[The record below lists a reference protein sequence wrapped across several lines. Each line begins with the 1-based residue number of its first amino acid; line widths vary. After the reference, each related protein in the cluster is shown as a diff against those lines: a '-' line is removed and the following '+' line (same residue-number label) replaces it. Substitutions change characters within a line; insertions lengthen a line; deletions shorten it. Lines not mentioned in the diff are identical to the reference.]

1 MRWMGSQV
9 GDGALFDFFAA
20 RLLFLKNSF
29 ERAGQRMKI
38 GGKINQLD
46 GSSSRNFRSFLSLPA
61 LEIGTQNEEFPS
73 DLNYPNLFFL
83 NDSAEMPYREA
94 SQTGGVGNIKKHSFC
109 GT

>member
-1 MRWMGSQV
+1 LGVLSKRR
-9 GDGALFDFFAA
+9 GALC
-20 RLLFLKNSF
+20 SF
-29 ERAGQRMKI
+29 KKSFKRAGQLMKI

-46 GSSSRNFRSFLSLPA
+46 GSPSRDFRSFLSLPA
-61 LEIGTQNEEFPS
+61 LEIGTQDEEFPP
-73 DLNYPNLFFL
+73 DLDDPNLFFL